1 MTYKTQQWN
10 QLYDHFGI
18 SYGSNSH
25 PHVKSHRCLGFI
37 KAILDGDPVAI
48 VMVVAMILLI
58 GIS

>member
-1 MTYKTQQWN
+1 MTSKTQQWN
-10 QLYDHFGI
+10 QVYDYFGI
-18 SYGSNSH
+18 SHGSNH
-25 PHVKSHRCLGFI
+25 HTHFKSHRCLSFI